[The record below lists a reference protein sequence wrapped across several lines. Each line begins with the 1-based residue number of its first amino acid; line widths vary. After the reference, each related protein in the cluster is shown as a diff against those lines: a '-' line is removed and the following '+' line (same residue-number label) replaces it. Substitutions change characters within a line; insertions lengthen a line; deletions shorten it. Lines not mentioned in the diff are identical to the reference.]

1 MNFYLSGHHA
11 FAAGAS
17 SSIELCVANA
27 FARFGARAVAISRSP
42 DRVAA
47 AAAARRSAA

>member
-11 FAAGAS
+11 FASGAS
-17 SSIELCVANA
+17 SRVKLGIANA

>member
-17 SSIELCVANA
+17 SSIELGIANA
-27 FARFGARAVAISRSP
+27 FARAGARAVAMNRSP
-42 DRVAA
+42 DRVVAV
-47 AAAARRSAA
+47 AAARRSAA